1 MSDGPRAVLKFG
13 LKVADREL
21 EASAGVPAGPC
32 RVADVLPVLHGISNM
47 IVAVGEDQARE
58 AGKTISCRAGC
69 GACCRQIVPI
79 SETDALFLADYVASW
94 PEERRNHVR
103 ARFEAA
109 LAAFEAAGLL
119 DEIRRIEEFAPD
131 VRLEIA
137 VKYFRAGV
145 ACPFLEDESC
155 SIHPVRPM
163 SCREYLVTNP
173 AINCR
178 DPRADAIQM
187 VELPM
192 KASVVLYHFGDG
204 KGEDK
209 LRYVP
214 LILALEWA
222 AQHGGEPRPELP
234 GTEIVLNFLKRISGM
249 PPDWQPPLE
258 PA

>member
-1 MSDGPRAVLKFG
+1 MSEIARAVLKFG
-13 LKVADREL
+13 LKVAGREI
-21 EASAGVPAGPC
+21 EASARVPAGPC
-32 RVADVLPVLHGISNM
+32 RVVDVLPVLQGIDSM

-58 AGKTISCRAGC
+58 AGQTISCRAGC

-79 SETDALFLADYVASW
+79 SETDALFLADYVASL
-94 PEERRNHVR
+94 PEGKRNQVR
-103 ARFEAA
+103 ARFESA
-109 LAAFEAAGLL
+109 LAAFEASGLM
-119 DEIRRIEEFAPD
+119 DEIRRIDEFPPD

-137 VKYFRAGV
+137 VRYFRAGV

-173 AINCR
+173 AENCR

-214 LILALEWA
+214 LILGLEWA

-234 GTEIVLNFLKRISGM
+234 GAEIVMNFLRRISGM

>member
-1 MSDGPRAVLKFG
+1 MSDVARAVLKFG
-13 LKVADREL
+13 LKVAGREL
-21 EASAGVPAGPC
+21 DASARVPVGPC
-32 RVADVLPVLHGISNM
+32 RVVDVLPVLHGIASM

-58 AGKTISCRAGC
+58 AGQTISCRAGC

-79 SETDALFLADYVASW
+79 SETDALFLAGSIASW
-94 PEERRNHVR
+94 PEEKRQHVR
-103 ARFEAA
+103 ARFASA

-119 DEIRRIEEFAPD
+119 DEIRRIDEFPPG

-155 SIHPVRPM
+155 SIHPSRPV

-173 AINCR
+173 PANCR

-192 KASVVLYHFGDG
+192 KPSIVLCHFGDG

-222 AQHGGEPRPELP
+222 DRHGGEPRPELP
-234 GTEIVLNFLKRISGM
+234 GTEIVLNFLRRIARM
-249 PPDWQPPLE
+249 PPGWRPPLE